1 MSDSGETVARIPHGR
16 SAIGAPPRPW
26 GRWGLRAAALGYL
39 GLMIVVPL
47 SAVLQRGLGDGLA
60 AFLADVTSPV
70 ALRALRLTVGAA
82 VAMTVVNAVAGTLTA
97 YVLVRFRFPGRTLL
111 NAAIDLPF
119 AIPTLVTGVML
130 VAMYGPQSTIG
141 AWLEGQGMTVIYAV
155 PGIVLA
161 LLFVCYP
168 FVVRTVQPVLEGA
181 ERQQEEAA
189 HTLGAS
195 GWTTFRR
202 VVLPT
207 IAPAVLTGS
216 MLSFARALGEFG
228 SIVVVAGNI
237 PGRTLTAPVYLY
249 QQVEAGDAR
258 AASAISVVLL
268 ALSFSLML
276 GVDGIQRRR
285 SKETR

>member
-1 MSDSGETVARIPHGR
+1 MSKVVEMSARLPYGDTALGR
-16 SAIGAPPRPW
+16 PPRPW
-26 GRWGLRAAALGYL
+26 GRWGLRTSALGYL
-39 GLMIVVPL
+39 GLMIIVPL
-47 SAVLQRGLGDGLA
+47 AAVLQRGLGDGLA
-60 AFLADVTSPV
+60 AFLSDVTSPV
-70 ALRALRLTVGAA
+70 ALRALQLTVGAA
-82 VAMTVVNAVAGTLTA
+82 IVMTVLNAVAGTLAA

-141 AWLEGQGMTVIYAV
+141 TWLEGQGLTVIYAV

-189 HTLGAS
+189 FTLGAS
-195 GWTTFRR
+195 RWTTFRR

-207 IAPAVLTGS
+207 IAPAILTGS

-249 QQVEAGDAR
+249 QQVEAGDVR

-276 GVDGIQRRR
+276 GVDRIQGRR
-285 SKETR
+285 SKGSR

>member
-1 MSDSGETVARIPHGR
+1 
-16 SAIGAPPRPW
+16 
-26 GRWGLRAAALGYL
+26 
-39 GLMIVVPL
+39 
-47 SAVLQRGLGDGLA
+47 
-60 AFLADVTSPV
+60 
-70 ALRALRLTVGAA
+70 
-82 VAMTVVNAVAGTLTA
+82 MTVLNAVAGTLAA

-141 AWLEGQGMTVIYAV
+141 TWLEGQGLKVIYAV

-189 HTLGAS
+189 FTLGAS
-195 GWTTFRR
+195 RWTTFRR

-207 IAPAVLTGS
+207 IAPAILTGS

-249 QQVEAGDAR
+249 QQVEAGDVR

-276 GVDGIQRRR
+276 GVDRIQGRR
-285 SKETR
+285 SKGSR